1 MIEILAYTAPNSDE
15 VVWVTFSLAS
25 LAGAFVTALQ
35 AADGITQI
43 EVIDRRHNQRTIYD
57 RLPGVS
63 TNWKVS
69 MKKLDKVEIDTYNN

>member
-1 MIEILAYTAPNSDE
+1 MIEVLAYTAPNSDE

-43 EVIDRRHNQRTIYD
+43 VVMDNRHKQRTNYE
-57 RLPGVS
+57 RLPGLS
-63 TNWKVS
+63 TNWKIS
-69 MKKLDKVEIDTYNN
+69 MKKLDTV

>member
-1 MIEILAYTAPNSDE
+1 MIEVLAYTAPDSDE

-25 LAGAFVTALQ
+25 LAGAFVNALQ

-43 EVIDRRHNQRTIYD
+43 VVMDNRHKQRTNYQ
-57 RLPGVS
+57 REAGPS

-69 MKKLDKVEIDTYNN
+69 MKKLDTV